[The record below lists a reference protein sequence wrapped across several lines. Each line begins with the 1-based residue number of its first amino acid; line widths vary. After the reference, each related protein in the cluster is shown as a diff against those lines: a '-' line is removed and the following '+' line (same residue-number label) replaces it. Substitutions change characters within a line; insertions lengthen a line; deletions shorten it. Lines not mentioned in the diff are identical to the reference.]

1 MRRYGDWT
9 FVANDL
15 RLVGLLEDANE
26 VIALF
31 ARCAHRENE
40 GVSKFFQ
47 LLSES
52 WEFYFL
58 LVVVGFYFW
67 GLPLFFFC
75 LSSLQCVFYKLVD
88 KILVSFCV
96 RISEGFYV
104 VFCAL
109 FRFVERVDVFVIPR
123 ELRPPLI
130 RMLALFNEINLSY
143 CCVSPFHRL
152 LSFSRVMR

>member
-9 FVANDL
+9 FIANDL

-26 VIALF
+26 VISLF

-52 WEFYFL
+52 WELYFL
-58 LVVVGFYFW
+58 LVVVGFYLW
-67 GLPLFFFC
+67 GLSLIFFC
-75 LSSLQCVFYKLVD
+75 LSPLQCIFYKLVD
-88 KILVSFCV
+88 KIHVSFRV

-123 ELRPPLI
+123 ELRSPFI
-130 RMLALFNEINLSY
+130 CMLALFYKVNLSY

-152 LSFSRVMR
+152 TFVSSAVR

>member
-9 FVANDL
+9 FIANDL

-75 LSSLQCVFYKLVD
+75 LSPLQCVFYKLVD
-88 KILVSFCV
+88 KILVSSRV
-96 RISEGFYV
+96 RVSESFYV

-109 FRFVERVDVFVIPR
+109 FRFVERVDVFVVPR

-130 RMLALFNEINLSY
+130 CMLALFYKVNLPY

>member
-1 MRRYGDWT
+1 MRLYGDW
-9 FVANDL
+9 VIAANNL

-58 LVVVGFYFW
+58 LVVDFYFW
-67 GLPLFFFC
+67 GRPLFFFC

-88 KILVSFCV
+88 KILVSSRV
-96 RISEGFYV
+96 RVSEGFYV

-109 FRFVERVDVFVIPR
+109 FRFVERVDVFVISR
-123 ELRPPLI
+123 ELRSPFI
-130 RMLALFNEINLSY
+130 CMLALFYKVNLSY

-152 LSFSRVMR
+152 TFVSSAVR

>member
-1 MRRYGDWT
+1 MRQYGDW
-9 FVANDL
+9 VIAANNL

-58 LVVVGFYFW
+58 LVVDFYFW
-67 GLPLFFFC
+67 GRPLFFFC

-88 KILVSFCV
+88 KILVSSRV
-96 RISEGFYV
+96 RVSEGFYV
-104 VFCAL
+104 VFCIL
-109 FRFVERVDVFVIPR
+109 FRFVERVDVFVIPNEFR
-123 ELRPPLI
+123 SPFI
-130 RMLALFNEINLSY
+130 CVLALFDEINPSY
-143 CCVSPFHRL
+143 RCVSPFHRL
-152 LSFSRVMR
+152 VFFS

>member
-1 MRRYGDWT
+1 MRQYGDW
-9 FVANDL
+9 VIAANNL

-58 LVVVGFYFW
+58 LVVGFYLW
-67 GLPLFFFC
+67 GIPLIFFC
-75 LSSLQCVFYKLVD
+75 LSPLQCVFYKLVD
-88 KILVSFCV
+88 KILVSFRI

-104 VFCAL
+104 VFCSL
-109 FRFVERVDVFVIPR
+109 FRFVERVDIFVVPR
-123 ELRPPLI
+123 EIRPPFICMLNLI
-130 RMLALFNEINLSY
+130 IEI
-143 CCVSPFHRL
+143 
-152 LSFSRVMR
+152 

>member
-9 FVANDL
+9 FIANDL

-40 GVSKFFQ
+40 DVSKFFQ

-75 LSSLQCVFYKLVD
+75 LSSLQGVFYKLVD
-88 KILVSFCV
+88 KILVSSRV
-96 RISEGFYV
+96 RVSEGFYV
-104 VFCAL
+104 VFASCSVSWNASMFLL
-109 FRFVERVDVFVIPR
+109 FLENCVLHLFACLPCFTKSIFPIAVYLRFIG
-123 ELRPPLI
+123 
-130 RMLALFNEINLSY
+130 LF
-143 CCVSPFHRL
+143 
-152 LSFSRVMR
+152 SFLGL

>member
-1 MRRYGDWT
+1 MRQYGDW
-9 FVANDL
+9 VIAANNL

-31 ARCAHRENE
+31 ARRVHWENE

-52 WEFYFL
+52 WELYFL
-58 LVVVGFYFW
+58 LVVVGFYLW
-67 GLPLFFFC
+67 GLSLIFFC
-75 LSSLQCVFYKLVD
+75 LSPLQCVFYKLVD
-88 KILVSFCV
+88 KILVSSRV
-96 RISEGFYV
+96 RVSEGFYV
-104 VFCAL
+104 VFCIL

-130 RMLALFNEINLSY
+130 CMLALFYKVNLSY

-152 LSFSRVMR
+152 TFVSSAVR

>member
-1 MRRYGDWT
+1 MRQYGDW
-9 FVANDL
+9 VIAANNL

-58 LVVVGFYFW
+58 LVVDFYFW
-67 GLPLFFFC
+67 GRPLFFFC

-88 KILVSFCV
+88 KILVSSRV
-96 RISEGFYV
+96 RVSEGFYV
-104 VFCAL
+104 VFCIL
-109 FRFVERVDVFVIPR
+109 FRFVERVDVFVIPNEFR
-123 ELRPPLI
+123 SPFI
-130 RMLALFNEINLSY
+130 CMLALFDEINPSY
-143 CCVSPFHRL
+143 RCVSPFHRL
-152 LSFSRVMR
+152 VFFS

>member
-52 WEFYFL
+52 WECYFL
-58 LVVVGFYFW
+58 LVVGFYFW

-88 KILVSFCV
+88 KIFVSFCV

>member
-1 MRRYGDWT
+1 MRQYGDWG
-9 FVANDL
+9 FAANDL

-31 ARCAHRENE
+31 ARCVHRENE

-58 LVVVGFYFW
+58 LVVVGFYLW
-67 GLPLFFFC
+67 GLPPFFFC
-75 LSSLQCVFYKLVD
+75 FSSFQRVFYKLVD
-88 KILVSFCV
+88 KILVSFRV
-96 RISEGFYV
+96 RVSEGFYV

-109 FRFVERVDVFVIPR
+109 FRFVERVDVFVLPNEFR
-123 ELRPPLI
+123 SPLI
-130 RMLALFNEINLSY
+130 CMLALFDEINPSY
-143 CCVSPFHRL
+143 RCVFPFHRL
-152 LSFSRVMR
+152 TFVSSAVR